1 MLKRKF
7 PESSTCHKILFINK
21 RISDYGRREP
31 KHYKRCTAGF
41 QRRKKKPLHIIP
53 LKHLPCAGLW
63 WLMPVILATWETEI
77 ERPAWAKS
85 S

>member
-1 MLKRKF
+1 MAEENQNTIRGAL
-7 PESSTCHKILFINK
+7 L
-21 RISDYGRREP
+21 
-31 KHYKRCTAGF
+31 GF
-41 QRRKKKPLHIIP
+41 NEEKKKPLHIIP